1 MILFMID
8 ELNSN
13 NMEGV
18 DPLLLDLSTLR
29 TATANFNESNKI
41 GEGGFGT
48 VYKVRNF
55 NQFLINYLCFTTI
68 I

>member
-1 MILFMID
+1 VILFLID

-13 NMEGV
+13 KMEGV
-18 DPLLLDLSTLR
+18 NSFLLDLSTLR

-41 GEGGFGT
+41 GEGGFGN

-55 NQFLINYLCFTTI
+55 NQFLINYLYLLQQ
-68 I
+68 